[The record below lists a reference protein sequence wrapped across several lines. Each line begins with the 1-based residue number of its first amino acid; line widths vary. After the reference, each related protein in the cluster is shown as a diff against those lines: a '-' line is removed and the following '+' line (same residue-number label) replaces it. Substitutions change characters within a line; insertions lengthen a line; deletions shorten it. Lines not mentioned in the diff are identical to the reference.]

1 MAAEVATV
9 SQGWEEGKENQS
21 MRPAVSML
29 QGGLR
34 LGGIC
39 ASAGA
44 ASPRGAEHTAC
55 LRLSQAEALC
65 GNREFTPGGVG
76 VRRWRASCAMQRG
89 RGARARSGSGRRT
102 YVVAVLVVVAWLAVE
117 RFEQIQD
124 RVESSH
130 VLPRCR
136 VCLRELVPPWRRQS
150 AGSPPHKNQNR
161 AERNNSRLHVL

>member
-1 MAAEVATV
+1 
-9 SQGWEEGKENQS
+9 

-34 LGGIC
+34 LGGMC

-44 ASPRGAEHTAC
+44 ASPRGAEHAAC

-102 YVVAVLVVVAWLAVE
+102 YVVAALAV
-117 RFEQIQD
+117 
-124 RVESSH
+124 VGGW
-130 VLPRCR
+130 L
-136 VCLRELVPPWRRQS
+136 W
-150 AGSPPHKNQNR
+150 
-161 AERNNSRLHVL
+161 